1 MEDTYVKVV
10 LVVVPLFILF
20 AHFTLGW
27 DWLTAFY
34 RGMILLTIA
43 SPCVASSSPATLSA
57 ISRAARKGMIIKGG
71 DIADNIANL
80 EAIVL
85 TRRAP
90 NHW

>member
-43 SPCVASSSPATLSA
+43 SPCAL
-57 ISRAARKGMIIKGG
+57 
-71 DIADNIANL
+71 
-80 EAIVL
+80 
-85 TRRAP
+85 
-90 NHW
+90 